1 MPTTLN
7 RRERKA
13 AQLLAHYTT
22 CEKLAIALG
31 TPPSKA
37 DGRKISIALFKLE
50 KEAHKAMEHAC
61 SYPEPYFTTFFRGK
75 DGDVFHF
82 AQSEEAMREYKEII
96 SVAVARIFGYKLPP
110 GFFVNR
116 DPRGYTLKIDPENKL
131 GALLIADAGLH
142 TDCGGYGI
150 LSPELNGD

>member
-1 MPTTLN
+1 MPSTLN

-13 AQLLAHYTT
+13 AQLLAHYAT

-31 TPPSKA
+31 IPASKA
-37 DGRKISIALFKLE
+37 DGRKISIALWKLE
-50 KEAHKAMEHAC
+50 KEAHRAAEHHC
-61 SYPEPYFTTFFRGK
+61 SCDTPFLVHLKGWEGK
-75 DGDVFHF
+75 ILNFN
-82 AQSEEAMREYKEII
+82 QSETAWKEFQQII
-96 SVAVARIFGYKLPP
+96 SEELRIFVFGKLPP

-116 DPRGYTLKIDPENKL
+116 DPHGAALKIDPENKL

-142 TDCGGYGI
+142 TDCGGCGI

>member
-13 AQLLAHYTT
+13 AQLLAHYAT

-31 TPPSKA
+31 MSPSKA

-50 KEAHKAMEHAC
+50 KEARKAMEHAC
-61 SYPEPYFTTFFRGK
+61 SYQEPYYSPMFDQYFL
-75 DGDVFHF
+75 F
-82 AQSEEAMREYKEII
+82 AADEQVMDDYK
-96 SVAVARIFGYKLPP
+96 ARITHVLQIVLGKLPP
-110 GFFVNR
+110 GFFVKG

-150 LSPELNGD
+150 LSPEINGD